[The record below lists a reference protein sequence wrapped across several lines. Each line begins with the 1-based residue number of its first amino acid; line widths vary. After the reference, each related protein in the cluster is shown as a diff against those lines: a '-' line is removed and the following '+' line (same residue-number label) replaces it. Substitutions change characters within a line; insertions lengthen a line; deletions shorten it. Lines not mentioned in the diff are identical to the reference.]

1 MVCYPKVSVTMT
13 NKIPG
18 LMTTLLLLSACTL
31 ALPSTLDFSLV
42 ETGVSQTLTAL
53 PSPIPPSNT
62 PIVLLP
68 PTGAPP
74 LPTPTFTPTYPPVP
88 SSLPTLTSPAIV
100 PLPTA
105 FPVYSPQYPDQFI
118 RYYYSYINQ
127 RNYQLTWSL
136 LADSFKYAVN
146 GAAQGGF
153 LGYANFWDTVRRVDI
168 FGVAVTSQSGGYAVV
183 IVNMQYTYQNGFVAS
198 NLQTFN
204 LIYNSGR
211 ATWLFNSPY

>member
-1 MVCYPKVSVTMT
+1 MT

-31 ALPSTLDFSLV
+31 ALPSTPDISLV
-42 ETGVSQTLTAL
+42 ETWVSQTLTAL

-68 PTGAPP
+68 PTGAP
-74 LPTPTFTPTYPPVP
+74 LLSTPTLTPANPPVP
-88 SSLPTLTSPAIV
+88 SSLPTLTSTAIV

-105 FPVYSPQYPDQFI
+105 VPVYSPQYPDQFI

-127 RNYQLTWSL
+127 RNYQFTWTL
-136 LADSFKYAVN
+136 LSDSFKYAVN

-153 LGYANFWDTVRRVDI
+153 PGYENFWNTVQRVDI

-183 IVNMQYTYQNGFVAS
+183 IVNMQYTYQNGAVAS

-204 LIYNSGR
+204 LIYDYNRS
-211 ATWLFNSPY
+211 TWLFNSPY